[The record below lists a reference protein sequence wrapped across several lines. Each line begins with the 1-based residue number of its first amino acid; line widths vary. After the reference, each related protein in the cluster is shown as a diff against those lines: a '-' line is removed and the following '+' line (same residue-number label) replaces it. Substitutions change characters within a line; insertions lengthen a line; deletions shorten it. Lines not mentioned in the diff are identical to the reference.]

1 MLKIKVTLLMAL
13 LLALALVGPA
23 AAQDEQFPLVEV
35 PEGFQIEKVVGG
47 LTYPTALTWD
57 GENRM
62 YVAESGGSFQE
73 EPAPSRILRVEP
85 ERATEVVNLSD
96 KGVEDSVVG
105 LTWNDGEF
113 YFTHRAK
120 DRTGAA
126 SRVTPD
132 GQVTPLF
139 SGILDSASEHQV
151 NDIKVGPDGRM
162 YVASGPAFNSA
173 VAGVD
178 NGPSIER
185 TPEVHTTPCRDIVLT
200 GQNFESPNILTPDNQ
215 SDKALTGAFVPFG
228 TETTPGQVIQGSNKC
243 GGAILSFDP
252 DDPEG
257 TLRPFA
263 DGFRNIIG
271 LAWDDSGEMY
281 AAVNGYDVRGSR
293 PVDDEIEATYRV
305 REDAW
310 YGYPD
315 YSAGLESLADPRFD
329 VPNRLQS
336 PVFVDGVR
344 QPPPE
349 LIAPVID
356 RAASGLPAPD
366 PSLVVGE
373 HQFGSSPSM
382 LDVAPDSWGDLAG
395 QIFVAEWGDL
405 SPSTNP
411 LRNNL
416 PGYRVSTIEPA
427 TGEAVPF
434 VRNVLPGPASMQ
446 DALGQGIER
455 PFDVKFGPDGA
466 MYIVDYGVAKVNFD
480 RIKQGKFPYEFPPET
495 GAIWKVTPTVAAAGA
510 MPDTGGP
517 SLVLIAGM
525 GAAAVLGT
533 AAMLVWRRSRRYS

>member
-1 MLKIKVTLLMAL
+1 MKIKASLLLAL
-13 LLALALVGPA
+13 LLALVLVGPA
-23 AAQDEQFPLVEV
+23 SAQDEQFPLVAV
-35 PEGFQIEKVVGG
+35 PGGFQLEKVVGG

-57 GENRM
+57 DEGQM

-73 EPAPSRILRVEP
+73 EPPPARILRVEP
-85 ERATEVVNLSD
+85 GRATEVVNLTD
-96 KGVEDSVVG
+96 EGVGASVVG
-105 LTWNDGEF
+105 LTWHDGEF

-120 DRTGAA
+120 DRTGAV

-173 VAGVD
+173 VAGED
-178 NGPSIER
+178 NGPSVER
-185 TPEVHTTPCRDIVLT
+185 TPDVHTTPCRDIVLT
-200 GQNFESPNILTPDNQ
+200 GLNFESSNILTPNNQ

-243 GGAILSFDP
+243 GGAILTFDP
-252 DDPEG
+252 ADPEG

-271 LAWDDSGEMY
+271 FAWDDSGEMY
-281 AAVNGYDVRGSR
+281 AAENGYDIRGSR
-293 PVDDEIEATYRV
+293 PVGDEFEATFRV
-305 REDAW
+305 REGAW

-315 YSAGLESLADPRFD
+315 YSRGLESLAAPRFD

-336 PVFVDGVR
+336 PIVIEGVR

-366 PSLVVGE
+366 PSLVFGR
-373 HQFGSSPSM
+373 HQLSSSPSM
-382 LDVAPDSWGDLAG
+382 LDVAPDSWGNLAG
-395 QIFVAEWGDL
+395 QVFVAEWGDL
-405 SPSTNP
+405 APSTNP
-411 LRNNL
+411 LLNEL
-416 PGYRVSTIEPA
+416 PGYRVSRIEPV
-427 TGEAVPF
+427 TGVAVPF
-434 VRNVLPGPASMQ
+434 IRNVLPGPASMQ
-446 DALGQGIER
+446 GALGQGIER

-466 MYIVDYGVAKVNFD
+466 MYIVDFGKAAVNFD
-480 RIKQGKFPYEFPPET
+480 RIKQGKYPYEFPPET
-495 GAIWKVTPTVAAAGA
+495 GAIWKVTPTVAAAVT

-517 SLVLIAGM
+517 SIVLMAALAT
-525 GAAAVLGT
+525 AAALGT
-533 AAMLVWRRSRRYS
+533 AVTLVWRRRSRHA